1 MESREPYN
9 LMGLL
14 LQVFCV
20 PSPWTMAIM
29 NVLAELHQEQEL
41 KLNLKFEIEVL
52 CKTLG
57 LDVNDL
63 KPANFLR
70 DPSRMALIEVQ
81 VSVVVGVGMGG
92 CRSVSC
98 HVLLYFIQRKMWVPH
113 TNNKQQSKSVQYELI
128 PQALFIKYIF
138 CHVTT
143 KQHCRYTT
151 SVGIQTRY
159 KKLVTHVESFVTRVQ

>member
-1 MESREPYN
+1 MESCEPRS

-63 KPANFLR
+63 KPSNFLR

-81 VSVVVGVGMGG
+81 VSLVVGGGDRGMQECVMSCTSLFHSKENVGA
-92 CRSVSC
+92 S
-98 HVLLYFIQRKMWVPH
+98 H
-113 TNNKQQSKSVQYELI
+113 
-128 PQALFIKYIF
+128 A
-138 CHVTT
+138 
-143 KQHCRYTT
+143 
-151 SVGIQTRY
+151 
-159 KKLVTHVESFVTRVQ
+159 

>member
-1 MESREPYN
+1 MESCEPHS

-63 KPANFLR
+63 KPSNFLR

-81 VSVVVGVGMGG
+81 VSVVGG
-92 CRSVSC
+92 GGGAMREC
-98 HVLLYFIQRKMWVPH
+98 HVIYFFISFKGKRGCLIWI
-113 TNNKQQSKSVQYELI
+113 TNNNEIKFTCIKEIQSKSAQYELI
-128 PQALFIKYIF
+128 PQALFK
-138 CHVTT
+138 
-143 KQHCRYTT
+143 
-151 SVGIQTRY
+151 
-159 KKLVTHVESFVTRVQ
+159 